1 MATRPMTGT
10 WIEATHD
17 MFEFF
22 VKHPRSVGETYLE
35 HLVVAASFGLMMIAG
50 GLACLVHAI
59 VPAAFEHTASRMIS
73 ALNTRMVTNRRRR
86 GNVDLDYA
94 I

>member
-1 MATRPMTGT
+1 MGLRPLTGN
-10 WIEATHD
+10 WLEASQH

-22 VKHPRSVGETYLE
+22 LKHPRSVGETYLE
-35 HLVVAASFGLMMIAG
+35 HLVVAASFGLMMMAG

-86 GNVDLDYA
+86 GNVELDYA